1 MPKKLKVL
9 VVIADQLR
17 ADCIDGA
24 LANHVDLPNIRA
36 FQDEATTFTRHF
48 SVTNPCGPSRAS
60 IFTGLYAMNHR
71 SIRNGTPMADDLPNL
86 PREAR
91 KSGYEPRLY
100 GYSDTSLDPRIRDKN
115 DPALTTEEQV
125 MPGFVE
131 ALEMRL
137 MESYP
142 WRAYLKS
149 QGYDLPEYAHF
160 YNSVSPESDRPAR
173 PDDPPFYRAEHSDT
187 AFLTDALLH
196 DLDVR
201 HDQNW
206 FAVATYIRPHPPLV
220 APAPYNKMYDPA
232 ALPLPARLASPEDE
246 AAVHPFMRAALDGPW
261 MRYLTL
267 GCDDTLDQG
276 SDDYVQMAR
285 AIYLGLAT
293 EVDAHFGRIISFL
306 KDTGQYDDTLILFM
320 ADHGEMLGDHR
331 MWGKENPY
339 DPAYRVPLI
348 IRDPRNPGQHG
359 SQIDA
364 FTESVDIT
372 PTILDL
378 LGGDVPAGMDGV
390 SLRPFLEGG
399 KPDHWRDAVHLE
411 LDFSEPNAPTV
422 WQSELGTATRESN
435 LAVIREDRF
444 KLVHFNGGL
453 PPLLFDMLD
462 DPGELNNLA
471 ETPAHAATVLRLT
484 RKLLSLRMR
493 HADRTL
499 TGYKMTRDGAVNFGE
514 D

>member
-1 MPKKLKVL
+1 MSENLKVL

-17 ADCIDGA
+17 ADCLTGA
-24 LANHVDLPNIRA
+24 LAAHVDLPNIRA
-36 FQDEATTFTRHF
+36 FQDEATTFTNHF

-71 SIRNGTPMADDLPNL
+71 SIRNGTPMSDGLPNL

-100 GYSDTSLDPRIRDKN
+100 GYSDTSLDPRIRPPK
-115 DPALTTEEQV
+115 DPALRTEEQV
-125 MPGFVE
+125 MPGFTE

-142 WRAYLKS
+142 WRAYLKA
-149 QGYDLPEYAHF
+149 QGYDLPDYAHF
-160 YNSVSPESDRPAR
+160 YDSISPDPARPAR

-187 AFLTDALLH
+187 AFLTDTLLQ
-196 DLDVR
+196 DLAVR
-201 HDQNW
+201 TDQTW

-220 APAPYNKMYDPA
+220 APAPYNTMYDPA
-232 ALPLPARLASPEDE
+232 ALPLPARLDSPEDE
-246 AAVHPFMRAALDGPW
+246 AAVHPFMRAALDGRW
-261 MRYLTL
+261 MHYLTL
-267 GCDDTLDQG
+267 GCDPDLDQS
-276 SDDYVQMAR
+276 SDEYVQLAR

-293 EVDAHFGRIISFL
+293 EVDAHFGRIIRFL
-306 KDTGQYDDTLILFM
+306 KDSGQYDDTLILFM

-331 MWGKENPY
+331 MWGKEIPY

-359 SQIDA
+359 QQVEA
-364 FTESVDIT
+364 LTESVDIT

-378 LGGDVPAGMDGV
+378 IGGEVPAGMDGKT
-390 SLRPFLEGG
+390 LRPFLEGG
-399 KPDHWRDAVHLE
+399 GPDHWRDAVHLE
-411 LDFSEPNAPTV
+411 LDFSEPDAPTNL
-422 WQSELGTATRESN
+422 QTGTGTATRDAN

-444 KLVHFNGGL
+444 KLVHFNGDL
-453 PPLLFDMLD
+453 PPLLFDMID
-462 DPGELNNLA
+462 DPDELTNLA
-471 ETPAHAATVLRLT
+471 ETPAHAATLLRLT

-493 HADRTL
+493 HADRSL
-499 TGYKMTRDGAVNFGE
+499 TGYKMTRAGAMKYDEN
-514 D
+514 